1 MPNLPSSKQSCLM
14 SARRETCYA
23 SLSSSPCIRTSYLL
37 WYVRLRLLRKGTGFA
52 LRWDLYRE
60 RGAELQAQAAEDK
73 AETDRLGE
81 ELAALLAQTRAV
93 EEDKE
98 RLQAA
103 AYTRSP
109 EASC

>member
-1 MPNLPSSKQSCLM
+1 MLCESLEPSLHTDIVSSLVRTAEVVEERNRLCL
-14 SARRETCYA
+14 T
-23 SLSSSPCIRTSYLL
+23 L
-37 WYVRLRLLRKGTGFA
+37 
-52 LRWDLYRE
+52 DLYRE

-98 RLQAA
+98 RLEEELAA
-103 AYTRSP
+103 S
-109 EASC
+109 